1 MMAVPA
7 EEQVDVECCLALR
20 EEGKIGFL
28 RGKQEL
34 IRWGHFDD
42 VDVVL
47 MVHAWAWQ
55 DDSNFSVGGTSNAH
69 LAKYVHFQGGTS
81 HAGSSPR
88 LGVNALQA
96 AMVSL
101 KARKWLPRILS
112 ECQS

>member
-7 EEQVDVECCLALR
+7 EEQVDVECRLALR

-47 MVHAWAWQ
+47 MVHA
-55 DDSNFSVGGTSNAH
+55 
-69 LAKYVHFQGGTS
+69 
-81 HAGSSPR
+81 
-88 LGVNALQA
+88 
-96 AMVSL
+96 
-101 KARKWLPRILS
+101 
-112 ECQS
+112 